1 MTTSA
6 PHLFAPFSSRDV
18 TLRNRVVVS
27 PMCEYSSVD
36 GFANDWHLVHLGA
49 RAAGGAGLVL
59 TEATA
64 VTAEGRISPADLG
77 LWKDEQI
84 EFLSRIVGFIEGQ
97 GAVAGTQLA
106 HAGRKASTA
115 PPWLG
120 GGPVA
125 VSDGGW
131 RPILAPSPIAF
142 SDTSIVPEAL
152 DQAGINQVAEAFA
165 AAARR
170 ALEAGFKVI
179 ELHAAHG
186 YLLHEFLSPLSNSRS
201 DGYGGGFAERTRFT
215 LEVVEAVRRVWP
227 ERLPLWIRVSATDW
241 VDGGWTPEETV
252 ELARMVAAR
261 GIDLVDCSSG
271 GAVGGAAI
279 PVGPGYQTAFAERVR
294 REAGVPTGAVGM
306 ITAAAQADAIIR
318 SGQAD
323 VAILARELLR
333 NPHWPLL
340 AAAELG
346 QEAQWPNQYLRAK
359 PTR

>member
-1 MTTSA
+1 MTD
-6 PHLFAPFSSRDV
+6 HLFSDFASRGV

-64 VTAEGRISPADLG
+64 VTPEGRISPADLG

-84 EFLSRIVGFIEGQ
+84 DFLARIVHFIEGQ
-97 GAVAGTQLA
+97 EAVAGIQLS

-115 PPWLG
+115 APWDG
-120 GGPVA
+120 GGPVPVA
-125 VSDGGW
+125 DGGW
-131 RPILAPSPIAF
+131 RPVLAPSTMPF
-142 SDTSIVPEAL
+142 SDASIVPQEL
-152 DQAGINQVAEAFA
+152 DEDGITGVVGAFA
-165 AAARR
+165 DSARR
-170 ALEAGFKVI
+170 ALEVGFKVI

-186 YLLHEFLSPLSNSRS
+186 YLLHQFLSPISNRRS
-201 DGYGGGFAERTRFT
+201 DRYGGSFQNRIRLTI
-215 LEVVEAVRRVWP
+215 EVVDAVRAVMP
-227 ERLPLWIRVSATDW
+227 DRLPLWLRVSATDW
-241 VDGGWTPEETV
+241 VLGGWTLEETV
-252 ELARMVAAR
+252 ELSRLLAGHGV
-261 GIDLVDCSSG
+261 DLIDCSSG
-271 GAVGGAAI
+271 GTAPGASI

-294 REAGVPTGAVGM
+294 REASIPTGAVGM
-306 ITAAAQADAIIR
+306 ITAPAQADGIIR

-333 NPHWPLL
+333 DPHWPLR

-346 QEAQWPNQYLRAK
+346 HETRWPNQYLRAR
-359 PTR
+359 PR